1 MTPVVLDETVGHKT
15 SRIESDLGR
24 YRDTHT
30 EQLRSLSK
38 FQNNSDH
45 ITSISWLSCLGRV
58 ISSEEKL
65 FYLQL
70 FLKFDFLQK
79 THFVSLR
86 NNYNKI
92 GGYVFLWIKYPP
104 PWDYPFRF
112 YKFYLLSCD
121 LSYLFSSYFSSIFK

>member
-1 MTPVVLDETVGHKT
+1 MVVLKRDKTILTTKDFNLLLNVPLTLCQNVTPVVLDETVGHKT

-45 ITSISWLSCLGRV
+45 ITQISWISCLGRV

-70 FLKFDFLQK
+70 FLKFDFLQI
-79 THFVSLR
+79 TQFVSLR

-104 PWDYPFRF
+104 
-112 YKFYLLSCD
+112 
-121 LSYLFSSYFSSIFK
+121 